1 MGIWRDP
8 LDELISDLERTLPSA
23 PAFQDIPPQ
32 EDFCF
37 WATRAILAREPLE
50 KLRQCEDPRVRR
62 VQAYWD
68 RLPPIESR
76 SPAITPRANRDGDN
90 GED

>member
-50 KLRQCEDPRVRR
+50 KLRLSADPRVRR

-68 RLPPIESR
+68 RLPPIRSR
-76 SPAITPRANRDGDN
+76 PAAIEPGANRDGDS
-90 GED
+90 GKE

>member
-1 MGIWRDP
+1 MAMWRDP
-8 LDELISDLERTLPSA
+8 LDELISDLERTMPSA
-23 PAFQDIPPQ
+23 PAFDDIPPQ

-37 WATRAILAREPLE
+37 WATRFMAREPLE

-68 RLPPIESR
+68 RKTPIRSR
-76 SPAITPRANRDGDN
+76 SDGV
-90 GED
+90 